1 MIHCQ
6 VEFSKHILQNNY
18 SSLIPLV
25 LPTQEL
31 NVFLDLSTLRQSLLL
46 IVVDAY
52 IYTRLKWNLVKLL
65 FASNGDAL
73 RTKSVLFSQ
82 LFQPII
88 WKTYTCS
95 CMCPFTIL
103 AATNYQ
109 YHCNWRNF
117 YSVQLKAVGVIVQFQ
132 LKTLHFIFSFVGAV
146 HQLISIPPA

>member
-52 IYTRLKWNLVKLL
+52 IYTRLK
-65 FASNGDAL
+65 
-73 RTKSVLFSQ
+73 
-82 LFQPII
+82 
-88 WKTYTCS
+88 
-95 CMCPFTIL
+95 
-103 AATNYQ
+103 
-109 YHCNWRNF
+109 
-117 YSVQLKAVGVIVQFQ
+117 
-132 LKTLHFIFSFVGAV
+132 
-146 HQLISIPPA
+146 